1 MVCEL
6 VFFVFFCFF
15 FVVEFGVSGE
25 HFGYG
30 EHYN

>member
-1 MVCEL
+1 MICGL
-6 VFFVFFCFF
+6 MFFVFDF
-15 FVVEFGVSGE
+15 FVVEFAVSGE

>member
-1 MVCEL
+1 MVCG
-6 VFFVFFCFF
+6 FFLFLIF

-30 EHYN
+30 ERYN